1 MQITHSFSSNSL
13 IVTELQMYIQIRQGR
28 DTSEHVPTNLV
39 LGDVIDRS
47 ILPHAKIK
55 AIKLSVIQQALF
67 FAEFD
72 WMLRT
77 ERGGVSEGRTMRY
90 LTLSTEM
97 VVRSRHNMGSSRVP
111 LSS

>member
-13 IVTELQMYIQIRQGR
+13 IVTELQMCIQIRQGR

-47 ILPHAKIK
+47 ILPHAEIK
-55 AIKLSVIQQALF
+55 AIKLSIIQQALF

-72 WMLRT
+72 WMLHR
-77 ERGGVSEGRTMRY
+77 EGGQRGAHNEVRY
-90 LTLSTEM
+90 LEYGD
-97 VVRSRHNMGSSRVP
+97 GSA
-111 LSS
+111 